1 MLLPKIRN
9 LSLLL
14 GAVLAVAATAV
25 RAEDPVRIGGTGN
38 YGPVLPVAAAQEL
51 KLFDKLGVNVVFT
64 TFASGAAGME
74 GLAAKEVDIINYFP
88 PGLALATRGGVKAKI
103 VGAGT
108 LTPRGWHI
116 MVKTDSPLK
125 NVKDLAGKKIG
136 TSSAGST
143 TDFFALWAG
152 SQSGGTVT
160 RIPVGGPGLIPNM
173 LSGNVDAIIAY
184 PPLSYTLLIKKDGKS
199 VVDFGKEMP
208 INLPDVWVASEQ
220 MIEKRPEQLRKA
232 LTGIYSAV
240 VYMQAHPEWSIDFIS
255 RKTGMDKTIATEEY
269 NNTIKG
275 LSPDG
280 MLKEEWVKESLK
292 LGELAGMKEIPPAA
306 SMFTTKFVPVKPITP

>member
-1 MLLPKIRN
+1 MNVDLLKEFGMRINR
-9 LSLLL
+9 LIAIAGLGLFALL
-14 GAVLAVAATAV
+14 GSPAW
-25 RAEDPVRIGGTGN
+25 
-38 YGPVLPVAAAQEL
+38 
-51 KLFDKLGVNVVFT
+51 
-64 TFASGAAGME
+64 AAGETGAKLCVTCHDEEDLPDMSRSAH
-74 GLAAKEVDIINYFP
+74 GFAADKRVPDCITCHGESPTHAKKPADVKERPHPDRMFIRSYASPANERSAAC
-88 PGLALATRGGVKAKI
+88 LSCHQKDAK
-103 VGAGT
+103 
-108 LTPRGWHI
+108 R
-116 MVKTDSPLK
+116 
-125 NVKDLAGKKIG
+125 
-136 TSSAGST
+136 
-143 TDFFALWAG
+143 ALWAG

-184 PPLSYTLLIKKDGKS
+184 PPLSYNLMIKKDGRS
-199 VVDFGKEMP
+199 IVDFGKEMP

-220 MIEKRPEQLRKA
+220 MIEKRPDQLRKA

-240 VYMQAHPEWSIDFIS
+240 VYMQAHPEWSIDFIAK
-255 RKTGMDKTIATEEY
+255 KTGMDKAIATEEY